1 MWERKGNIY
10 IFSYFGMF
18 SDYIR
23 DFEVF
28 FFCLLGVWVL
38 RKCGKVK
45 RNWLFFFW
53 SLICLVLRN
62 WKQPK
67 TDRTE
72 PIEVHS
78 VRCRCSSLSVR
89 CRCQIWETENFGSV
103 EKSHFKPTEPNRLH
117 PLLVV

>member
-1 MWERKGNIY
+1 MGKERKYIYFLILVCFLIIYVILRFFFLFAWCLGAEKMWESKEKLA
-10 IFSYFGMF
+10 F
-18 SDYIR
+18 
-23 DFEVF
+23 
-28 FFCLLGVWVL
+28 
-38 RKCGKVK
+38 
-45 RNWLFFFW
+45 FFFW